1 MCVTILSAGRSI
13 PSGLTDGAAAVP
25 SMVRNGPRR
34 AAVAT
39 PRQEVR
45 AQSGGEEIIMSRR
58 RKVYKK
64 EEKVDSRYGSPAVA
78 RLISTVMKRGKKSLA
93 ERIVYTAID
102 KSREGSDSVD
112 PLEVLNKALE
122 NVRPRLEVKSRRV
135 GGATYQVPME
145 VAPARQV
152 SLAMR
157 WIVQYADNRRGMP
170 MADSLAQEI
179 KDAAAGQGNAIK
191 KREDTHKMAQ
201 ANRAFAHFRW

>member
-1 MCVTILSAGRSI
+1 
-13 PSGLTDGAAAVP
+13 
-25 SMVRNGPRR
+25 
-34 AAVAT
+34 
-39 PRQEVR
+39 
-45 AQSGGEEIIMSRR
+45 MSRR
-58 RKVYKK
+58 KRVYRK
-64 EEKVDSRYGSPAVA
+64 EERVDSRYGSQAVA
-78 RLISTVMKRGKKSLA
+78 RLISTVMKCGKKSLA
-93 ERIVYTAID
+93 ERIVYRAIE

-145 VAPARQV
+145 VTAARQV

-157 WIVQYADNRRGMP
+157 WIVTYADNRKGQP
-170 MADSLAQEI
+170 MADALAQEI
-179 KDAAAGQGNAIK
+179 KDAASGQGNAIK